1 MKKLFKN
8 LLIPAILVLA
18 IIFAVPA
25 FAAEDLPFTYE
36 VRNGNVMIIAIKADY
51 EGEIK
56 IPDKIDGAPVVEI
69 CDGAFSFSEGLTA
82 VTLPSTLKTIGNSA
96 FEGCDAIETI
106 TIPDS
111 VKNVGNNAFASCPSL
126 KTVTLGKGLA
136 TISKGMFE
144 GCTALTGVVLPE
156 NIKKIDDYAF
166 SCCDSIETI
175 VLYPHVESIGNYAFY
190 DCDSLKKIA
199 LPETVT
205 VIGEGTF
212 AECEKLE
219 SISIQKTLTAID
231 SLAFDGCG
239 ELNVI
244 YSGSM
249 GAWAHIAIEGEGNDA
264 LTSAN
269 LSVGHKHDDKET
281 VLVSP
286 TCTEKGLGDYS
297 CECGFVY
304 KAAIDAVGHKKVN
317 IPEIPAT
324 CTTAG
329 STAGEECSVCRVII
343 TQPQTIPAPG
353 HAEVVDA
360 AKEAT
365 CTEEGLTRGSHC
377 GTCGEVFVKQDV
389 IEKKPHNDTKELTKA
404 TTSENGKKVLTCK
417 DCGDVRTKILYNV
430 SKFKLED
437 TSFAY
442 TGKVINPKVTVKDSD
457 GNTLKEGTDYTV
469 KYSDGCKA
477 IGKYNVKI
485 TLKGDYSGSKKV
497 SFTITPAKTAK
508 ITTKTT
514 KNSIALTWDSVKG
527 ATGYRVYVYK
537 SADSKTRIKL
547 ASVTG
552 KTTYTALKDYSGKA
566 LKAGETYKFAIQ
578 AYKKYSDGTVI
589 YAKNGVAVTVTIP
602 PTTPTTLKV
611 TSTTKG
617 KVNLSWTN
625 VSGEDGYT
633 VFYAT
638 SKNGTY
644 KKLNGTKADVAK
656 LTASLTSGK
665 TYYFKVRAYC
675 AGPDGNVRSEYS
687 PVKSIKVK

>member
-1 MKKLFKN
+1 MKKLLKN
-8 LLIPAILVLA
+8 LLVPALMIIVLLC
-18 IIFAVPA
+18 AVPA
-25 FAAEDLPFTYE
+25 ASAADLPFTYE
-36 VRNGNVMIIAIKADY
+36 VRNGGVIIVALNADY
-51 EGEIK
+51 EGEVK
-56 IPDKIDGAPVVEI
+56 IPEKIEGAPVVEI
-69 CDGAFSFSEGLTA
+69 ADGAFSFAEGLTA

-96 FEGCDAIETI
+96 FEGCEVIEKI
-106 TIPDS
+106 VIPDS
-111 VKNVGNNAFASCPSL
+111 VKTIGSNAFASCPEL
-126 KTVTLGKGLA
+126 KSVTLGKGIDK
-136 TISKGMFE
+136 ISDGMFE
-144 GCTALTGVVLPE
+144 GCTALSGVVLPE
-156 NIKKIDDYAF
+156 NIKAIGDYAF

-175 VLYPHVESIGNYAFY
+175 ALYPHVESIGDYAFY
-190 DCDSLKKIA
+190 DCDSFKKIA
-199 LPETVT
+199 LPEAVT

-219 SISIQKTLTAID
+219 SISIQKTVTSIEA
-231 SLAFDGCG
+231 LAFDGC
-239 ELNVI
+239 EKFTV
-244 YSGSM
+244 YYTGSM
-249 GAWAHIAIEGEGNDA
+249 AAWAHIAIESEGNEA
-264 LTSAN
+264 LTSAI
-269 LSVGHKHDDKET
+269 LSVAHKHDDKQT
-281 VLVSP
+281 VIVKP
-286 TCTEKGLGDYS
+286 TCTEKGLGEYS

-304 KAAIDAVGHKKVN
+304 KGAIDAAGHKKVN

-329 STAGEECSVCRVII
+329 STSGEECSVCGVIL

-360 AKEAT
+360 AVEAT
-365 CTEEGLTRGSHC
+365 CTSEGKTRGSHC
-377 GTCGEVFVKQDV
+377 AACGEVFVKQEI

-404 TTSENGKKVLTCK
+404 TTTENGKKVLTCK

-430 SKFKLED
+430 SKFTLAD
-437 TSFAY
+437 TSYAY

-469 KYSDGCKA
+469 TYPDGCKA
-477 IGKYNVKI
+477 IGKYTVKI

-508 ITTKTT
+508 ITSKTT
-514 KNSIALTWDSVKG
+514 SKSIALTWDSVKG

-537 SADSKTRIKL
+537 SVDTKTRIRL
-547 ASVTG
+547 ASVNG
-552 KTTYTALKDYSGKA
+552 KTTYTALKDYNGKA

-633 VFYAT
+633 VFYST
-638 SKNGTY
+638 SKDGTY
-644 KKLNGTKADVAK
+644 KKLDGTKADVAK

-665 TYYFKVRAYC
+665 TYYFKIRAYC
-675 AGPDGNVRSEYS
+675 AGPDGNVRSGYS